1 MIRITIRNC
10 ADVQII
16 SVVGAFPPNAFP
28 LAKRT
33 IYSAENGVRTIMR
46 MVMVMTVVI
55 DMAMMMVTMVMTVMV
70 MVMMQEPV
78 VVTAHVCI
86 ATDDYKPIPGMD
98 EWLESSQP
106 SFSPL
111 L

>member
-1 MIRITIRNC
+1 
-10 ADVQII
+10 
-16 SVVGAFPPNAFP
+16 
-28 LAKRT
+28 
-33 IYSAENGVRTIMR
+33 
-46 MVMVMTVVI
+46 MVMNVMM
-55 DMAMMMVTMVMTVMV
+55 DMVMMMVTMVMTVRV

-106 SFSPL
+106 
-111 L
+111 

>member
-33 IYSAENGVRTIMR
+33 IYSAENGVKTIRR

-55 DMAMMMVTMVMTVMV
+55 DMVMMEMKVVMTVRV

-106 SFSPL
+106 
-111 L
+111 

>member
-33 IYSAENGVRTIMR
+33 IYSAENGVRTIRR

-55 DMAMMMVTMVMTVMV
+55 DMAMMMVTMVMTV